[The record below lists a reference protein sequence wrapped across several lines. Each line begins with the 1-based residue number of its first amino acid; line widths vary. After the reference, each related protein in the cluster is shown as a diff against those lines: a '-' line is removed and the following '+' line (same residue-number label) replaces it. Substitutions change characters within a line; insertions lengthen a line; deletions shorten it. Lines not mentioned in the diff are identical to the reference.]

1 MFNKKSIR
9 SSVMKVINKK
19 IEEAQKAFDAEVK
32 ELDNKLDLDIKNLK
46 SVCEKAKVD
55 VETKHVNN
63 IIGKII

>member
-9 SSVMKVINKK
+9 SSVMKVINKR
-19 IEEAQKAFDAEVK
+19 IEEAQKAFDSEVK

-63 IIGKII
+63 IIGKLI